1 VLTVKGIATRQ
12 RIIDG
17 AAAEIRAH
25 GVAATTLDDVI
36 AVTATSKGQL
46 FHYFP
51 GGREELL
58 LAVADY
64 ESERVLVDQQP
75 YLGQLDSWAAW
86 RSWRD
91 TLVQRYRRQGVHCP
105 LGTLITELGRHSPA
119 AQAITGRLIER
130 WQSDVQAGITAM
142 QQSGQIAPALDAA
155 RTAAAIIAAIQG
167 GVTIL
172 MSTGSSQHLEAA
184 LDTML
189 LFLRGEATDAG
200 ESQDADQRSS
210 GSTPR
215 VSGSSQN
222 STMTSAAGK
231 KVTSPATANR

>member
-1 VLTVKGIATRQ
+1 MLTAKGTATRQ
-12 RIIDG
+12 RIVDG

-25 GVAATTLDDVI
+25 GATATTLDDVL
-36 AVTATSKGQL
+36 ARTATSKGQL

-64 ESERVLVDQQP
+64 ESERVLQDQQP
-75 YLGQLDSWAAW
+75 YLGQLDSWEAW
-86 RSWRD
+86 QSWRD
-91 TLVQRYRRQGVHCP
+91 TVVRRYREQGVHCP

-119 AQAITGRLIER
+119 ARAVTGRLIER
-130 WQSDVQAGITAM
+130 WQNDLHTGITVM
-142 QQSGQIAPALDAA
+142 QQRGQISADLDAA
-155 RTAAAIIAAIQG
+155 RTAAAIVAAIQG

-189 LFLRGEATDAG
+189 LFLRGEASTTAAPVAPCRTAG
-200 ESQDADQRSS
+200 
-210 GSTPR
+210 G
-215 VSGSSQN
+215 
-222 STMTSAAGK
+222 
-231 KVTSPATANR
+231 TSPPSAGLAATGPARRRRPGRTTR